1 MVVEITNQSNIMA
14 LDIGDV
20 RIGVALAS
28 LESLIPAP
36 LVTLAND
43 DYLLENLKLQIANHK
58 VAKLVIGLPRG
69 MDGQETSQTAK
80 VRQLAR
86 KISDELELPTQ
97 FQDEFLSSVT
107 AEELLNA
114 GKKSYTKA
122 DIDKLSASLILRDYI
137 TSNEQI

>member
-1 MVVEITNQSNIMA
+1 MVVEITKQSNIMA

-43 DYLLENLKLQIANHK
+43 DQLLENLKTQIANHN
-58 VAKLVIGLPRG
+58 VAKLVVGLPRG
-69 MDGQETSQTAK
+69 MDGQETSQTTK
-80 VRQLAR
+80 VRQLAQ
-86 KISDELELPTQ
+86 KLSHELELPVQ

-107 AEELLNA
+107 AEELLIN

-137 TSNEQI
+137 TTNEQI